1 MSGMFF
7 WDTLYVLKCR
17 GTDRAA
23 EGLEWVESGDGCF
36 PAQYGD
42 GLLRRGTEK
51 LIFLDG
57 NSARLY

>member
-1 MSGMFF
+1 
-7 WDTLYVLKCR
+7 LKCR